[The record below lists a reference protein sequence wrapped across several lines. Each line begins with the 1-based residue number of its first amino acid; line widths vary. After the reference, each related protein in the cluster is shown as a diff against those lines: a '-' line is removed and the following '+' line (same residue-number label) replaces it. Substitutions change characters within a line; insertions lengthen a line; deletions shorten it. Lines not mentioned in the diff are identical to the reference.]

1 MLVRLERMGGISIP
15 RDGGKTMP
23 LTLRSLV
30 VGIAIFAGLVG
41 YSGAAKAIPTSL
53 IFEGLCDG
61 LPDEN
66 VTCDSNTGREWQDLD
81 STIGLSP
88 NDFFNDIDGWLTAGW
103 SLSLASDVEI
113 FMENA
118 GFTDFTSQELVSQF
132 DAAQLLTSLLSL
144 TNGGMGGD
152 FSQAF
157 ADNGDGLA
165 TEIFFKIVSPDA
177 GLASGA
183 VNNCCNT
190 FSISS
195 GTSGL
200 WLYRLPGSDPV
211 AVPEPSTLALF
222 VTGLAGLGFIMR
234 RRSRRVQ

>member
-1 MLVRLERMGGISIP
+1 M
-15 RDGGKTMP
+15 
-23 LTLRSLV
+23 RSLATLIGV
-30 VGIAIFAGLVG
+30 CA
-41 YSGAAKAIPTSL
+41 GAAMMGMAGAADAGL

-61 LPDEN
+61 QTDEN

-88 NDFFNDIDGWLTAGW
+88 NDFFNDVDGWLTAGW
-103 SLSLASDVEI
+103 SWSLATDVEI

-118 GFTDFTSQELVSQF
+118 GFTNFTGDLLVSQF

-157 ADNGDGLA
+157 ADNGDGRA
-165 TEIFFKIVSPDA
+165 TEVFFRIRSNA
-177 GLASGA
+177 AQATGA

-211 AVPEPSTLALF
+211 PEPSTLALF
-222 VTGLAGLGFIMR
+222 ATGLAGLGFMMR
-234 RRSRRVQ
+234 RRRST

>member
-1 MLVRLERMGGISIP
+1 MKKIISSIT
-15 RDGGKTMP
+15 GA
-23 LTLRSLV
+23 L
-30 VGIAIFAGLVG
+30 AGLVMVG
-41 YSGAAKAIPTSL
+41 TTATSPANASL

-61 LPDEN
+61 QPDEN

-88 NDFFNDIDGWLTAGW
+88 NDFFNDVDGWLTDGW
-103 SLSLASDVEI
+103 SWSLASDVEI

-118 GFTDFTSQELVSQF
+118 GFTNFNGDLLVSQF

-157 ADNGDGLA
+157 ADNGDGRA
-165 TEIFFKIVSPDA
+165 TEVFFQFVAPNA

-200 WLYRLPGSDPV
+200 WLYRLPGSVPEPSPI
-211 AVPEPSTLALF
+211 PEPSTLTLF
-222 VTGLAGLGFIMR
+222 TFGLAGLGFMMR
-234 RRSRRVQ
+234 RRRKHA

>member
-1 MLVRLERMGGISIP
+1 MKKIISSIT
-15 RDGGKTMP
+15 GA
-23 LTLRSLV
+23 L
-30 VGIAIFAGLVG
+30 AGLVMVG
-41 YSGAAKAIPTSL
+41 TTATSPANASL

-61 LPDEN
+61 QPDEN

-88 NDFFNDIDGWLTAGW
+88 NDFFNDVDGWLTDGW
-103 SLSLASDVEI
+103 SWSLASDVEI

-118 GFTDFTSQELVSQF
+118 GFTDFTSQVLVSQF

-157 ADNGDGLA
+157 TDNGDGRA
-165 TEIFFKIVSPDA
+165 TEVFFQIVSPDA

-200 WLYRLPGSDPV
+200 WLYQLPGSDPV
-211 AVPEPSTLALF
+211 PPSTAAPEPSTLALF
-222 VTGLAGLGFIMR
+222 ATGLAGLGFMMR
-234 RRSRRVQ
+234 RRRRST